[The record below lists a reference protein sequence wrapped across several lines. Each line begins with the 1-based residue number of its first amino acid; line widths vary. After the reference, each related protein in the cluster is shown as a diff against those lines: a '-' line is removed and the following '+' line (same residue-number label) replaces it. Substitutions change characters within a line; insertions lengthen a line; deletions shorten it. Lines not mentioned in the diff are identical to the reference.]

1 MSLFGFDFFVGFNIK
16 DGMGIFWR
24 CSGCLRYNS
33 FDKKICSCGGA
44 EISGYLV
51 KVKIENVT
59 IRKFFKDIEV
69 ARAVHVELEKKKEL
83 SKLARKLK
91 GVDEGLAKLF
101 GVEEEEKGK
110 WVKVKIFWAKYYQ
123 WLVLHKKQSTLRER
137 LSRWKT
143 VIKPYFGE
151 RFLSEITPSE
161 VERFQK
167 WMLEKG
173 LSVCSVN
180 RTLAMLRHI
189 FSMAVKWGYLKEHP
203 LKGKIEMLYEK
214 RDRWTFITEEQYQ
227 RIRENL
233 SETYL
238 DLYDFLVFTGSRLGE
253 ALNLRW
259 KDILWDAGVAYLTDS
274 KANRPRV
281 LYLSDYVLGL
291 LSNRKQ
297 RLGVKDENER
307 VFQHSDSEFRRAFK
321 KALRESGLSES
332 IRIHDLRHTFASWLA
347 MKGTPIQH
355 IQQLLG
361 HSQLATTLR
370 YAHLLPSTLRESG
383 EYFESGKSRK
393 GNLIYLSEYKKR
405 KGAR

>member
-1 MSLFGFDFFVGFNIK
+1 
-16 DGMGIFWR
+16 MGIFWR
-24 CSGCLRYNS
+24 CSGCLRYNC
-33 FDKKICSCGGA
+33 FEKKICSCGGA

-91 GVDEGLAKLF
+91 GVDDGLARVL

-137 LSRWKT
+137 LSRWKI

-151 RFLSEITPSE
+151 KTLSEITPSE

-167 WMLEKG
+167 WMLERG
-173 LSVCSVN
+173 LSACSIN
-180 RTLAMLRHI
+180 RTVAMLRHML
-189 FSMAVKWGYLKEHP
+189 SMAVKWGYLKEHP
-203 LKGKIEMLYEK
+203 LKGKIEMLRERK
-214 RDRWTFITEEQYQ
+214 DRWTFITEEQYQ
-227 RIRENL
+227 KIRKNL

-238 DLYDFLVFTGSRLGE
+238 DIYDFLIFTGARLGE

-259 KDILWDAGVAYLTDS
+259 KDILWDAGVAWLGDS

-297 RLGVKDENER
+297 MLGVKNEDER

-321 KALRESGLSES
+321 KALLKVGIPER
-332 IRIHDLRHTFASWLA
+332 IRVHDLRHTFASWLA
-347 MKGTPIQH
+347 IRGTPLQH

-361 HSQLATTLR
+361 HSQISTTLR
-370 YAHLLPSTLRESG
+370 YAHLLPGVLRNAVNSLGHIKE
-383 EYFESGKSRK
+383 EDKIIDFTR
-393 GNLIYLSEYKKR
+393 YLKEKKVT
-405 KGAR
+405 K

>member
-1 MSLFGFDFFVGFNIK
+1 MGLFWHCRECRKYIRLGVK
-16 DGMGIFWR
+16 
-24 CSGCLRYNS
+24 CQ
-33 FDKKICSCGGA
+33 CGREENEAG
-44 EISGYLV
+44 GYLV
-51 KVKIENVT
+51 RVKIENLV
-59 IRKFFKDIEV
+59 IRRYFKDFEV
-69 ARAVHVELEKKKEL
+69 AKAVDVELERRKEL

-91 GVDEGLAKLF
+91 GVDEGLARVL

-123 WLVLHKKQSTLRER
+123 WLVLHKKPSTVMER

-161 VERFQK
+161 VEKFQK
-167 WMLEKG
+167 WMLERG
-173 LSVCSVN
+173 YSVCSVN

-238 DLYDFLVFTGSRLGE
+238 DLYDFLVFTGARLGE
-253 ALNLRW
+253 ALTLTW
-259 KDILWDAGVAYLTDS
+259 KDILFDAGVAYLTDS
-274 KANRPRV
+274 KSNRPRV
-281 LYLSDYVLGL
+281 IYLSDYVLDL
-291 LSNRKQ
+291 LIKRKQ
-297 RLGVKDENER
+297 KSGIKTENER

-321 KALRESGLSES
+321 KALKESGFSEN
-332 IRIHDLRHTFASWLA
+332 IRVHDLRHTFASWLA
-347 MKGTPIQH
+347 IKGTPIQH

-361 HSQLATTLR
+361 HSQLTTTLR
-370 YAHLLPSTLRESG
+370 YAHLLPSTLRKAVNILKVENP
-383 EYFESGKSRK
+383 EKQ